1 MRARIRP
8 WMLGLIIFPLT
19 AACADPTGSEGRR
32 EVGIVEWVTGAQMN
46 LSGSGTAGAS
56 GSDIPA
62 VIAAPDEVQAGVP
75 FEATITTFGLSTCWS
90 ADGADTQVTGN
101 LAVVTPYD
109 FTPEGGAV
117 ACGDAI
123 IHLPRTVKLT
133 FASVGQA
140 TLRVSGRKVVG
151 GNTAAASTTVVEKQ
165 IIVR

>member
-8 WMLGLIIFPLT
+8 WMLGLIIFPMT
-19 AACADPTGSEGRR
+19 AACADPTGAEGRR
-32 EVGIVEWVTGAQMN
+32 EVGIVEWVTGTQMN
-46 LSGSGTAGAS
+46 LGGSGAASAS
-56 GSDIPA
+56 GSPA

-109 FTPEGGAV
+109 FTPEGGEV

-133 FASVGQA
+133 FASAGQA
-140 TLRVSGRKVVG
+140 TVRVSGRKVVG

-165 IIVR
+165 IVVR